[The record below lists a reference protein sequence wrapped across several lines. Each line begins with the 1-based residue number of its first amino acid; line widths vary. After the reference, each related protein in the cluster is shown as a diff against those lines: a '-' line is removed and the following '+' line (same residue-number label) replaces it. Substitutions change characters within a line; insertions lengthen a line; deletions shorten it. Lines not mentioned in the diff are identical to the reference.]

1 MMQLKKI
8 SNIHLLILFCLFLFG
23 VRVKLTSSLFFGFL
37 LWNLFLAIVPYAIS
51 SKIKKLNIEEIWKPK
66 LISILFIWL
75 IFLPNAPY
83 IITDFIHLHHIK
95 STLIWLDLFIIF
107 TYAST
112 GLLLTIIS
120 LFDVYKIIKQKWN
133 LKYANYFSYA
143 VTFLCGFGIY
153 LGRFSRLNSWD
164 IFTNPISVLKKSMYS
179 FNDTK
184 TWLITFGFGTFIYL
198 LFSIWKTQV
207 NAHS

>member
-1 MMQLKKI
+1 MKYLKKI
-8 SNIHLLILFCLFLFG
+8 SNIHFLILFCLFLFI
-23 VRVKLTSSLFFGFL
+23 VRVKLTGSLFFGFL
-37 LWNLFLAIVPYAIS
+37 LWNLFLAMVPYLIS
-51 SKIKKLNIEEIWKPK
+51 LKIKRLNFEKITKPK
-66 LISILFIWL
+66 LISLLFIWL

-95 STLIWLDLFIIF
+95 STLVWLDLFIIF
-107 TYAST
+107 AYAST
-112 GLLLTIIS
+112 GLCITILS

-153 LGRFSRLNSWD
+153 LGRFLRLNSWD
-164 IFTNPISVLKKSMYS
+164 IFTNPITVLKKSMYS
-179 FNDTK
+179 FNDAK
-184 TWLITFGFGTFIYL
+184 TWLVTFGFGTFIYL
-198 LFSIWKTQV
+198 LFSIWKTQA

>member
-1 MMQLKKI
+1 MRHLKKI
-8 SNIHLLILFCLFLFG
+8 SNIHFLILFCLLLFV

-51 SKIKKLNIEEIWKPK
+51 SKVKKLNIKEISKPK
-66 LISILFIWL
+66 LISLLFVWL

-83 IITDFIHLHHIK
+83 IITDFVHLHHIK
-95 STLIWLDLFIIF
+95 STLIGLDLFIIF

-112 GLLLTIIS
+112 GLLFTIIS

-153 LGRFSRLNSWD
+153 LGRFLRLNSWD
-164 IFTNPISVLKKSMYS
+164 IFTSPITVLKKSMYS
-179 FNDTK
+179 FNDAR
-184 TWLITFGFGTFIYL
+184 TWLVTFGFGIFIYL
-198 LFSIWKTQV
+198 LFSIWKTQIK
-207 NAHS
+207 S